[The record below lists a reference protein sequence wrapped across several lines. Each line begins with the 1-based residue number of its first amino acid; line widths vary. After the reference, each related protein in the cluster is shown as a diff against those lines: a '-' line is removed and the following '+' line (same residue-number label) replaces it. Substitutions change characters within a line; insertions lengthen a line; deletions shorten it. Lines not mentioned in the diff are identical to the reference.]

1 MRGEEGP
8 HIAQH
13 QRPAESHTGT
23 IRAYKNLNAFKVYLS
38 LSVDI

>member
-13 QRPAESHTGT
+13 QRPAESDTGT
-23 IRAYKNLNAFKVYLS
+23 FITLNAFKFL
-38 LSVDI
+38 LHIHIILCL